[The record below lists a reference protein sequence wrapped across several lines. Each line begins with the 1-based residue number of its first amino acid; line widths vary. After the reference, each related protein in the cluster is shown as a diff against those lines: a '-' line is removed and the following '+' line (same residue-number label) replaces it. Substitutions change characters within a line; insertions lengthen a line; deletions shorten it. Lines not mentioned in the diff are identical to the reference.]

1 MGTGEVREPEA
12 FTHEQRLLDA
22 ARRGDRVTVERALE
36 LGVPITTKDDLGRSL
51 VALAALDA
59 DDLGMIELLVSK
71 GVAVDEP
78 DVQGRAAISFAAA
91 NGNPAIVRY
100 LADKGAAIDRAD
112 WQERTPLFH
121 AALAD
126 HEEAHGKQQDSP
138 DDERT
143 DPGEAQ

>member
-78 DVQGRAAISFAAA
+78 DVDVTVSTPARRAIARPSC
-91 NGNPAIVRY
+91 PP
-100 LADKGAAIDRAD
+100 
-112 WQERTPLFH
+112 WPT
-121 AALAD
+121 
-126 HEEAHGKQQDSP
+126 
-138 DDERT
+138 
-143 DPGEAQ
+143 